1 MELISGD
8 LLNFPQGIN
17 RIAHSC
23 NTHNVMGA
31 GIARS
36 IKAHFP
42 YAWQA
47 DCIAHENQKNKLG
60 SYSFGWVD
68 IDSGD
73 CQKGVYNL
81 YTQSTIG
88 MGREVNY
95 EAFYQ
100 ALCNARD
107 DMEIYQV
114 QSGENITLGLPYGI
128 SCGLAGGSWVII
140 SSMIEDAFKD
150 SPIRLIIVELINKRH
165 LHGDEK
171 ILEKTN

>member
-1 MELISGD
+1 MKIIEGN
-8 LLNFPQGIN
+8 LLDFPQGIN

-36 IKAHFP
+36 IKSHFP

-47 DCIAHENQKNKLG
+47 DCIAHQNQKNKLG

-73 CQKGVYNL
+73 CEKGVYNL
-81 YTQSTIG
+81 YSQSTIG

-100 ALCNARD
+100 ALCNARE
-107 DMEIYQV
+107 DMEIHQV

-128 SCGLAGGSWVII
+128 SCGLAGGNWKII
-140 SSMIEDAFKD
+140 SAMIDDIFNN
-150 SPIRLIIVELINKRH
+150 SPVKVLIVELVNKRH
-165 LHGDEK
+165 LHDDK
-171 ILEKTN
+171 ALATRIN